1 MSSIFVRARHR
12 SHRLLHTAERPLD
25 GAPPSLVV
33 VGVGTAGV
41 RRSLLFC
48 QRMTELSAADR
59 IQTAVFYDCNE
70 VTVAHVQKRMRKL
83 FGATR
88 DGVGIQ
94 LLFPNYIPL
103 ANGFMRDPKKFLEYE
118 GPLERDMD
126 TIVNQVLLH
135 SERCGRAPEMVI
147 EFMSFSGHAIL
158 GARFYQKMQTVF
170 PAAVM
175 LPVMMLPKD
184 HASEE
189 WTRRYLWE
197 QYEDLL
203 GGANCLVTTQSAG
216 SSADADVRLATG
228 LAGFEVA
235 EFGEDDGATNSQLC
249 VTFRR
254 LVPASGGWLGMA
266 TVKRR
271 MPVTRKFKWLRFP
284 PWWREYAALG
294 PDDELS
300 MSLGNAIW
308 STLDPAAQL
317 AEGVYAPGEVPQE
330 MVVSLPVHADELEP
344 VASNAAEVLERSNIF
359 ERFPNMDIAFTTA
372 RFNEGL
378 TQEPY
383 LHAARIY
390 PIRGEL
396 TPVTDILR
404 ADVPPEER
412 ARPAAVETGF
422 GSYYH
427 LPGAGTALRPSPVN
441 DGDKDENGNGEEDDW
456 RQHVRYF

>member
-1 MSSIFVRARHR
+1 MSSIFVRARDR
-12 SHRLLHTAERPLD
+12 SHRLLHTAERSPE
-25 GAPPSLVV
+25 GAPPSLVI

-48 QRMTELSAADR
+48 QRMTELSAANR

-83 FGATR
+83 FGGAR
-88 DGVGIQ
+88 GSGGIQ
-94 LLFPNYIPL
+94 LLFPNYIPV

-126 TIVNQVLLH
+126 TIINQVILH
-135 SERCGRAPEMVI
+135 SERCGRAPEAII

-158 GARFYQKMQTVF
+158 GARFHQKMQTAF

-197 QYEDLL
+197 QYEDRL
-203 GGANCLVTTQSAG
+203 GGANCLVTSQSAG
-216 SSADADVRLATG
+216 SSADADDRLATG

-235 EFGEDDGATNSQLC
+235 EFGEYDGVTNSQLC

-254 LVPASGGWLGMA
+254 LAPASGGWLGMA

-271 MPVTRKFKWLRFP
+271 MPVMRKFKWLRFP

-317 AEGVYAPGEVPQE
+317 AEGVHAPVEFPQD

-344 VASNAAEVLERSNIF
+344 VASNAAEVLQRSNIF

-372 RFNEGL
+372 RFTEGL
-378 TQEPY
+378 TQDPY
-383 LHAARIY
+383 LHVTRIY

-396 TPVTDILR
+396 PPVADILR
-404 ADVPPEER
+404 SDISPEER
-412 ARPAAVETGF
+412 ARTATVETGF

-427 LPGAGTALRPSPVN
+427 LPGAALALRPAAVN
-441 DGDKDENGNGEEDDW
+441 DGNADGEEDDW

>member
-1 MSSIFVRARHR
+1 MSSIFVRARSR
-12 SHRLLHTAERPLD
+12 SHRLLHTAERPGE

-41 RRSLLFC
+41 RRSFLFC
-48 QRMTELSAADR
+48 QRLTELSAAGR

-70 VTVAHVQKRMRKL
+70 VTVGHIQKRVRRL

-88 DGVGIQ
+88 GSEGIQ
-94 LLFPNYIPL
+94 LLFPNYIPMS
-103 ANGFMRDPKKFLEYE
+103 NGFMRDPKKFLEYE

-126 TIVNQVLLH
+126 TIVSQVMLH
-135 SERCGRAPEMVI
+135 SERCGRPPEAI
-147 EFMSFSGHAIL
+147 IQFMSFAGHAIL
-158 GARFYQKMQTVF
+158 GARFYQKMQNAF

-197 QYEDLL
+197 QYEDLMD
-203 GGANCLVTTQSAG
+203 GANCLVTTQSPG
-216 SSADADVRLATG
+216 SSADADIRLATG

-235 EFGEDDGATNSQLC
+235 EFGEDDGITDSQLC
-249 VTFRR
+249 ITYRR

-271 MPVTRKFKWLRFP
+271 MPVLRKFQWLRFP

-300 MSLGNAIW
+300 MSVGNAIW

-317 AEGVYAPGEVPQE
+317 AEGVQAQGELPQE

-344 VASNAAEVLERSNIF
+344 VAANAAEVLDRSNIF
-359 ERFPNMDIAFTTA
+359 EQFPNMDIAFTTA
-372 RFNEGL
+372 RFNEPL

-383 LHAARIY
+383 LYATRIY

-396 TPVTDILR
+396 NPVADILR
-404 ADVPPEER
+404 TSVSAEE
-412 ARPAAVETGF
+412 RPAAVETGF

-427 LPGAGTALRPSPVN
+427 LLRGAVTLPPSSAN
-441 DGDKDENGNGEEDDW
+441 EEDEDWPEDDW
-456 RQHVRYF
+456 RRQVRYF